1 MDMASRKKLHG
12 KKSADD
18 AEQRRAHEAAAR
30 YFGVIEG
37 DSSRR
42 SDNESV
48 RQIVRERLL
57 QRYRR
62 K

>member
-1 MDMASRKKLHG
+1 MDMASGKKLDD
-12 KKSADD
+12 KKSDDD
-18 AEQRRAHEAAAR
+18 AEQRRLHEAAAKC
-30 YFGVIEG
+30 FGVIAG
-37 DSSRR
+37 NGSRR

-57 QRYRR
+57 KRYGR